1 MSLEIKLSE
10 FAQQV
15 GTDIKIVLERV
26 GTLPNLTTA
35 DKTSLVAAINE
46 IRAAQANATGIDDDN
61 ASSSSTYSSNKIE
74 QLLQQSIQAIVGAAP
89 TALDTLAEL
98 AAALDNEENFAANL
112 VVQLSEKVGVTAQ
125 SFTALQQAQARTNIG
140 AASATDLTTLS
151 QNIGNTE
158 IDLLAIYTTAKEA

>member
-1 MSLEIKLSE
+1 MSLEIKLSQ
-10 FAQQV
+10 FAQAV
-15 GTDIKIVLERV
+15 GTDIKNVLEKV
-26 GTLPNLTTA
+26 GTLSNLTTA

-46 IRAAQANATGIDDDN
+46 IKTAQANATGIDDETP
-61 ASSSSTYSSNKIE
+61 SSSTTYSSNKIE

-125 SFTALQQAQARTNIG
+125 SFTAPQQAQARSNIG
-140 AASATDLTTLS
+140 AASSSDLATLS
-151 QNIGNTE
+151 QNIGDTE
-158 IDLLAIYTTAKEA
+158 IDLLEIYTLAKEA